1 MKKEGVLIPS
11 PPEPCI
17 STESLES
24 SVHGNMESIKNCSNS
39 RQLTANYR
47 PDTGDTAASGQS
59 NRLSK
64 TEQNT
69 KCPSAREFNQNESSK
84 AETMGQVS
92 EVAGQLQ
99 TYENERDYSNEEH
112 FNAKQRK
119 WQQPE
124 EVDYEDASDGDN
136 VSVLYTVVHNH
147 MYQVSNRLGLK
158 YFY

>member
-1 MKKEGVLIPS
+1 
-11 PPEPCI
+11 
-17 STESLES
+17 
-24 SVHGNMESIKNCSNS
+24 
-39 RQLTANYR
+39 
-47 PDTGDTAASGQS
+47 
-59 NRLSK
+59 
-64 TEQNT
+64 
-69 KCPSAREFNQNESSK
+69 
-84 AETMGQVS
+84 MGQVS

-158 YFY
+158 YFYWKFLLMLYFVHA